1 MGPRRVIRL
10 QGALQMFRRSLVLV
24 VAALFVAALAMVPEL
39 ANPASGSPA
48 LTRSGQVFPTSMN
61 AGGTTR
67 FCGAGFAAGA
77 AVEVL
82 VGGQSAQSTRALDN
96 GTFCVGLR
104 ASDSAQ
110 GPTQLLAVG
119 RNDEGNVLQV
129 AGGVAVAQSVAALR
143 PAALPSVGP
152 LSSSDSPLVLGLWA
166 AIAVVGAGTGLV
178 LIAAQ
183 RRRVV
188 VPHTRTDR
196 AE

>member
-1 MGPRRVIRL
+1 
-10 QGALQMFRRSLVLV
+10 MFRRSLVLV

-39 ANPASGSPA
+39 ANPASGAPT

-77 AVEVL
+77 AVDVL
-82 VGGQSAQSTRALDN
+82 VGGESAQSTRAADN

-110 GPTQLLAVG
+110 GPTELLALG
-119 RNDEGNVLQV
+119 RTPEGGVLQV
-129 AGGVAVAQSVAALR
+129 AGGVAVAQSVDSLR
-143 PAALPSVGP
+143 PVALPSVGP
-152 LSSSDSPLVLGLWA
+152 LSSSDSPLVLELWA
-166 AIAVVGAGTGLV
+166 AFAVVGVGAGLV

-183 RRRVV
+183 RRRA
-188 VPHTRTDR
+188 PALLPRDDRT
-196 AE
+196 E